1 MLNQELRTVTMTR
14 SDMLRVRQA
23 LTSLVVDY
31 QREAKDPKTTEDR
44 RNVCN
49 SSLNMWERIRDDFIQ
64 QIADQDLVYIQK
76 NQETFDEQ
84 YISDVMG
91 TAFNDESKNDR
102 MALLLDELFRIRNN
116 VKRDRYFELIEK
128 IVSYK

>member
-1 MLNQELRTVTMTR
+1 MLNQELRTVTMAR

-31 QREAKDPKTTEDR
+31 RREAKDPETTEDR
-44 RNVCN
+44 RVICDR
-49 SSLNMWERIRDDFIQ
+49 SLTMWERIRDDFNQ
-64 QIADQDLVYIQK
+64 QIADQDLIYIQK
-76 NQETFDEQ
+76 NREAFDEQ

-91 TAFNDESKNDR
+91 TAFDDGTKNDR
-102 MALLLDELFRIRNN
+102 KSLLLDELFRIRNN
-116 VKRDRYFELIEK
+116 VKRERYFELIEK

>member
-31 QREAKDPKTTEDR
+31 RREAKDPKTTEDR

>member
-23 LTSLVVDY
+23 LTSLAVDY

-44 RNVCN
+44 RSICN
-49 SSLNMWERIRDDFIQ
+49 SSLSMWERIRDDFIQ
-64 QIADQDLVYIQK
+64 QIADQDLVYFQK
-76 NQETFDEQ
+76 NMETFDEQ

-91 TAFNDESKNDR
+91 TAFDDETKNDR
-102 MALLLDELFRIRNN
+102 MSLLLDELFRIRNN